1 MRALLAI
8 ILIASSAPAFADG
21 NGGEEAQK
29 ADSDRRVCR
38 RVEQRNS
45 SSRLTTRRV
54 CATEAEWRERLG
66 PDWRQQLAGRD
77 SIEDDIDAVD
87 ARTRAF
93 SDVAR
98 PD

>member
-1 MRALLAI
+1 MRALAVFCLVV
-8 ILIASSAPAFADG
+8 SSAPAFADG
-21 NGGEEAQK
+21 NRGEEAQK
-29 ADSDRRVCR
+29 ASSERRVCT

-45 SSRLTTRRV
+45 SSRLSNRRI
-54 CATEAEWRERLG
+54 CATEAEWRDRLG
-66 PDWRQQLAGRD
+66 PDWRQQLAGRE

>member
-1 MRALLAI
+1 MKALMAI
-8 ILIASSAPAFADG
+8 ALIATSTSAFAVGAD
-21 NGGEEAQK
+21 EEETRK
-29 ADSDRRVCR
+29 AGSDRRICT

-45 SSRLTTRRV
+45 SSRLTTRRI

-77 SIEDDIDAVD
+77 TVEDDIDAVD

-93 SDVAR
+93 SDVGR